1 MQRRIND
8 MFDHIVNKGLIMSQV
23 RGATHAQQMMRKAG
37 LPNSI
42 IQRVLSDP
50 QKIRRFDWK

>member
-8 MFDHIVNKGLIMSQV
+8 MFDHLVNKGLIMNQT
-23 RGATHAQQMMRKAG
+23 RGAKYAQQMMLKAG

-42 IQRVLSDP
+42 IQRVLFEP